1 MIKFENISFAYGDR
15 AVLDDFELEVK
26 DGQCV
31 CLSGAS
37 GCGKTTALKVAV
49 GLEKPHK
56 GNVLGIERPSVVFQ
70 EDRLI
75 PYLSLEKNIM
85 LPLKKGNKVAETK
98 VRELLTEVGLGNVLS
113 KKVRDLSGGMKR
125 RAAIVRA
132 VVFAGD
138 SLILDEPFNGI
149 DGDNKRKVATVIKR
163 EFLDK
168 NKPVLMVSHIPSDAE
183 LLSADILKMD

>member
-1 MIKFENISFAYGDR
+1 MIKLENISFAYGDR
-15 AVLDDFELEVK
+15 AVLDGFDLHVK

-49 GLEKPHK
+49 GLEKPYK
-56 GNVLGIERPSVVFQ
+56 GNVSGIERPSVVFQ

-75 PYLSLEKNIM
+75 PHLSLEKNIM
-85 LPLKKGNKVAETK
+85 LPLKKGDKAAEAK
-98 VRELLTEVGLGNVLS
+98 VRELLAEVGLGDVLS

-132 VVFAGD
+132 VAFDGD

-149 DGDNKRKVATVIKR
+149 DGDNKRKVAAVIKR

-183 LLSADILKMD
+183 LLSADIFKMD